1 MIVSLIM
8 GTVVEFDVHVGLGK
22 VRTDDDLDFMF
33 HCAEI
38 VDGSRDI
45 AVGTRVTFRLVTKF
59 GREEAFGVTA
69 C

>member
-1 MIVSLIM
+1 
-8 GTVVEFDVHVGLGK
+8 
-22 VRTDDDLDFMF
+22 MF